1 MKRFAIWQHHGLPT
15 LEEAAADHREAV
27 PGCPKYFGLPG
38 TQLAVFSG
46 KQNLL
51 IADFSDVPP
60 VRFINFC
67 RIHTV
72 CF

>member
-1 MKRFAIWQHHGLPT
+1 
-15 LEEAAADHREAV
+15 LEEAAPDHREGQVV
-27 PGCPKYFGLPG
+27 PGSPKYFGLPG

-51 IADFSDVPP
+51 IADFSDVPF
-60 VRFINFC
+60 VHFINFC
-67 RIHTV
+67 CIHTV